1 MAPAESWAWVQ
12 STILLVVAA
21 LVGVLAH
28 AALVW
33 AMRRIARRTRSAM
46 ADALVRRARGPT
58 WAILPLLT
66 VVPTLPF
73 LSVPPHVEGLI
84 HRALGLGLIAAFAWL
99 AVAFTELL
107 DDLITARYSAEGLN
121 TQRARRIR
129 TQVRVLR
136 RIASVLI
143 IVIALAGM
151 LMTFPSIRN
160 VGTSLFASAGLA
172 GLVVGFAAR
181 PALSNLIAGV
191 QIALTEPMRL
201 EDFVV
206 VEGET
211 GSIEEIGST
220 YVVVRTWDRRRL
232 VVPLTSFIERPFQNW
247 TRHTTDLLGTVLLY
261 ADYSVPVEEVRQE
274 LRRILT
280 ASDLWD
286 GDAWALEVTN
296 LTDRCMELRAL
307 MSAQEA
313 GKLWELRCLVREHLV
328 AFLQARFPES
338 LPRLRA
344 EIQTPSPAP
353 SDPEPGPPAR
363 RA

>member
-1 MAPAESWAWVQ
+1 MPPADSWGWIQ
-12 STILLVVAA
+12 SVIILVAAA
-21 LVGVLAH
+21 LVGLLSH

-33 AMRRIARRTRSAM
+33 AMERIARRTQSAM
-46 ADALVRRARGPT
+46 AHALVRRARGPT

-66 VVPTLPF
+66 IVPVLPF
-73 LSVPPHVEGLI
+73 LTLPPSVEAVI
-84 HRALGLGLIAAFAWL
+84 HRGIGLGLIAAFAWL

-107 DDLITARYSAEGLN
+107 DDLVTARYSAEGLN

-129 TQVRVLR
+129 TQVRVFR
-136 RIASVLI
+136 RIVSVLI

-160 VGTSLFASAGLA
+160 VGASLFASAGLA

-232 VVPLTSFIERPFQNW
+232 VVPLTTFIERPFQNW
-247 TRHTTDLLGTVLLY
+247 TRNTTDLLGTVLVY

-274 LRRILT
+274 LHRLLK
-280 ASDLWD
+280 ASELWD
-286 GDAWALEVTN
+286 GNAWALQVTN

-307 MSAQEA
+307 VSAADA
-313 GKLWELRCLVREHLV
+313 GRLWDLRCLVRERLV
-328 AFLQARFPES
+328 GFLRAHYPQS

-344 EIQTPSPAP
+344 EIQGLPPAP
-353 SDPEPGPPAR
+353 GAASEPPPPA
-363 RA
+363 A